1 LTLPMFIGTIL
12 NWLLFGTLLVQV
24 YIYFIA
30 FPQDR
35 TWWKAGIVVVL
46 VLEFV
51 ETLSNARDM
60 VRTFGSGWGDMEV
73 LDDVGWAWFS
83 VPVMGSII
91 ALVGQMFFAYRIY
104 LISQSVYVPL
114 LVLILSV
121 VQLGAGIWTGVDIC
135 IARKFSLLQ
144 SHNVVATA
152 FWLAG
157 TSLCDLVIVFST
169 VYYITKSWGPEFR
182 SINSDISR
190 IIMLTVE
197 TGALCALFAIVDLYL
212 FVSHK
217 GTNYHLALCIELS
230 KIYSNSILLIFNS
243 RAHVGHKDPPQIV
256 EMGGSNFASSLSR
269 SSRPRTS
276 TAIEF
281 ATGTKNSGTVDER
294 SKETDAVSL

>member
-1 LTLPMFIGTIL
+1 MSRTLPVFIGTIL
-12 NWLLFGTLLVQV
+12 NWLLFGVLLVQV

-30 FPQDR
+30 FPKDR
-35 TWWKAGIVVVL
+35 TWWKAGVVAIL
-46 VLEFV
+46 VLELI

-83 VPVMGSII
+83 VPVMGSVV
-91 ALVGQMFFAYRIY
+91 AFVGQMFFAYRIY
-104 LISQSVYVPL
+104 KIARSKYVPV

-121 VQLGAGIWTGVDIC
+121 VQLGAGIWTGVNIC

-169 VYYITKSWGPEFR
+169 VYYINKALEPGFR
-182 SINSDISR
+182 RVRPDISR

-230 KIYSNSILLIFNS
+230 KIYSNSILLVQLNS
-243 RAHVGHKDPPQIV
+243 PRAPKAVVLWKSGRRK
-256 EMGGSNFASSLSR
+256 
-269 SSRPRTS
+269 RP
-276 TAIEF
+276 
-281 ATGTKNSGTVDER
+281 GC
-294 SKETDAVSL
+294 

>member
-1 LTLPMFIGTIL
+1 MAKMG
-12 NWLLFGTLLVQV
+12 GM
-24 YIYFIA
+24 A
-30 FPQDR
+30 
-35 TWWKAGIVVVL
+35 IVVTVL
-46 VLEFV
+46 VLELV

-83 VPVMGSII
+83 TPVMGSVV
-91 ALVGQMFFAYRIY
+91 ASVGQIFFAYRIQT
-104 LISQSVYVPL
+104 LAHSKYVP
-114 LVLILSV
+114 VLILIVSV
-121 VQLGAGIWTGVDIC
+121 VQLGAGIWTGVNIC

-157 TSLCDLVIVFST
+157 TSLCDLIIVFST
-169 VYYITKSWGPEFR
+169 VYYLMKAWQPNFKRTR
-182 SINSDISR
+182 SDISR

-230 KIYSNSILLIFNS
+230 KIYSNSILLILNA
-243 RAHVGHKDPPQIV
+243 RAYIGHDPQMI
-256 EMGGSNFASSLSR
+256 FTTSLSH
-269 SSRPRTS
+269 SSRPRNS
-276 TAIEF
+276 MAIEF
-281 ATGTKNSGTVDER
+281 ASGPRTKNNDTVDER
-294 SKETDAVSL
+294 SKDTDAAFL